1 MTIKPWNIL
10 ESSYPLPD
18 VRIDLCELPNGHIIK
33 PLVLEYEPEVT
44 ILALTKAKKVL
55 LVREYRHGIQKT
67 ILQLPGGSVDKGESP
82 LEAAKRELLEE
93 TGYQSDT
100 FIEIG
105 HVNPNPANYSNTMYA
120 FLALDVEQTPDHEL
134 EEADRIELF
143 PVPLDKVIEMAKGGE
158 LIHSLTISTLFYALA
173 YLGRIY

>member
-1 MTIKPWNIL
+1 MVTKPWKIL
-10 ESSYPLPD
+10 ESSHPLPD
-18 VRIDLCELPNGHIIK
+18 VRIDVCELANGHTIK
-33 PLVLEYEPEVT
+33 PLVLEYDPEVT
-44 ILALTKAKKVL
+44 ILALTKSQEVV

-67 ILQLPGGSVDKGESP
+67 ILQLPGGSMDEGESP

-100 FIEIG
+100 FIKIG
-105 HVNPNPANYSNTMYA
+105 QVNPNPANYSNTMYA
-120 FLALDVEQTPDHEL
+120 FLALDVEQSPDHEL

-173 YLGRIY
+173 HLGRIC